1 MRRGMQ
7 MVKAI
12 VKKVYIHYSLYVLCK
27 EKSSLN
33 ETEFVLL
40 ILETFFFLGHIKMK
54 TQIIV
59 GWVII
64 LFIVCMFIKR
74 QNQEEFQPI
83 PVCGI
88 DPTSAFMQG
97 IRQNLRQME
106 TVRPRE
112 QIPNEIAFPSIN
124 QGTNINQ
131 FSLYGGQEESK
142 SAQDWNNSLF
152 VQPQFQPQLPQQ
164 NWANQFQPQFPQQNW
179 ANQFQ
184 PQLPQQNWANQFQ
197 TQLPPQNRVNQFQP
211 MNRIQQQGLPM
222 LPVYNRQN
230 QPVEL
235 PLPVGLERPALVR
248 QQQGQEPTQIDTQ
261 QELNAMR
268 EIYRSASP
276 EVLRGVYGEDVT
288 SGLALPE
295 ATQESL
301 DLAQQYA
308 AEMEAVFAK
317 MDLEEARDRLAQEYE
332 AEMEAA
338 FAKMD
343 FDDNLSQLNRLTETL
358 MNSFESELTAEQ
370 RAELEDIMF
379 YKDFNNISEI
389 QTELQKISGYEKQI
403 KSRQQEAKQKSEQE
417 RQEAEELII
426 NDMSN
431 IAFGSDQLGEMLDDL
446 IKVKGVS
453 TLAELRDVLDVYPEE
468 IDPELNLDGD
478 TVYQGLINTA
488 GEDLIREMVRQ
499 GENTSV
505 TQSVLQ
511 NAGYTGVTAE
521 ELIQAREARQQE
533 ERRQDQAM
541 RERAEKAKAERQQRE
556 REAEQDIVDR
566 LTSYETIE
574 MTMGRYT
581 AARAKGAI
589 DKYEEQ
595 IGRRVESV
603 EDVRQALDTL
613 QEDEY
618 HTFFDVLYTELVTN
632 FLVEPEDYI
641 NAEQQKMV
649 KKMSQDIQQR
659 MDISEAVIDL
669 VKNLTTYRMVEDAM
683 GSFTALKVK
692 EALDKYQRDIRKPI
706 ETLQEV
712 QKALESI
719 PEYVY
724 DTFFDRLF
732 TEVITPSNLR
742 YNQLKRQRAG
752 DIVRPGDYL
761 NEEQEKMVNE
771 IRADIQERQRN
782 R

>member
-1 MRRGMQ
+1 
-7 MVKAI
+7 
-12 VKKVYIHYSLYVLCK
+12 
-27 EKSSLN
+27 
-33 ETEFVLL
+33 
-40 ILETFFFLGHIKMK
+40 
-54 TQIIV
+54 
-59 GWVII
+59 
-64 LFIVCMFIKR
+64 
-74 QNQEEFQPI
+74 
-83 PVCGI
+83 
-88 DPTSAFMQG
+88 
-97 IRQNLRQME
+97 
-106 TVRPRE
+106 
-112 QIPNEIAFPSIN
+112 
-124 QGTNINQ
+124 
-131 FSLYGGQEESK
+131 
-142 SAQDWNNSLF
+142 
-152 VQPQFQPQLPQQ
+152 
-164 NWANQFQPQFPQQNW
+164 
-179 ANQFQ
+179 
-184 PQLPQQNWANQFQ
+184 
-197 TQLPPQNRVNQFQP
+197 
-211 MNRIQQQGLPM
+211 
-222 LPVYNRQN
+222 
-230 QPVEL
+230 
-235 PLPVGLERPALVR
+235 
-248 QQQGQEPTQIDTQ
+248 
-261 QELNAMR
+261 
-268 EIYRSASP
+268 
-276 EVLRGVYGEDVT
+276 
-288 SGLALPE
+288 
-295 ATQESL
+295 
-301 DLAQQYA
+301 
-308 AEMEAVFAK
+308 
-317 MDLEEARDRLAQEYE
+317 
-332 AEMEAA
+332 
-338 FAKMD
+338 
-343 FDDNLSQLNRLTETL
+343 
-358 MNSFESELTAEQ
+358 
-370 RAELEDIMF
+370 
-379 YKDFNNISEI
+379 
-389 QTELQKISGYEKQI
+389 
-403 KSRQQEAKQKSEQE
+403 
-417 RQEAEELII
+417 
-426 NDMSN
+426 
-431 IAFGSDQLGEMLDDL
+431 MLDDL
-446 IKVKGVS
+446 IKVKGVT

-468 IDPELNLDGD
+468 IDPDLNLDGD

-488 GEDLIREMVRQ
+488 GEDLIKEMVRQ

-566 LTSYETIE
+566 LTSYDTIE

>member
-1 MRRGMQ
+1 
-7 MVKAI
+7 
-12 VKKVYIHYSLYVLCK
+12 
-27 EKSSLN
+27 
-33 ETEFVLL
+33 
-40 ILETFFFLGHIKMK
+40 
-54 TQIIV
+54 
-59 GWVII
+59 
-64 LFIVCMFIKR
+64 
-74 QNQEEFQPI
+74 
-83 PVCGI
+83 
-88 DPTSAFMQG
+88 
-97 IRQNLRQME
+97 
-106 TVRPRE
+106 
-112 QIPNEIAFPSIN
+112 
-124 QGTNINQ
+124 
-131 FSLYGGQEESK
+131 
-142 SAQDWNNSLF
+142 
-152 VQPQFQPQLPQQ
+152 
-164 NWANQFQPQFPQQNW
+164 
-179 ANQFQ
+179 
-184 PQLPQQNWANQFQ
+184 
-197 TQLPPQNRVNQFQP
+197 

-276 EVLRGVYGEDVT
+276 EQREVLRGVYGEDVT
-288 SGLALPE
+288 SGLAQE
-295 ATQESL
+295 ERESL

-308 AEMEAVFAK
+308 AEMEAAFAK
-317 MDLEEARDRLAQEYE
+317 MDLEEEVRDRLARESLRLAQEYE

-446 IKVKGVS
+446 IKVKGVT

-468 IDPELNLDGD
+468 IDPDLNLDGD

-488 GEDLIREMVRQ
+488 GEDLIKEMVRQ

-566 LTSYETIE
+566 LTSYDTIE